1 MSVTS
6 TSTTQG
12 GNNGGTIPAPS
23 LLTTPTARSGA
34 AGGNGPPTSTASIT
48 NLLVTRVHLDTMVV
62 SLSAIPHQVWKM
74 PDQFMVV

>member
-34 AGGNGPPTSTASIT
+34 AGGNGPPIQDYNQPPGNKSPFGYDGGIVIGNSPPGMENA
-48 NLLVTRVHLDTMVV
+48 
-62 SLSAIPHQVWKM
+62 
-74 PDQFMVV
+74 